1 MNPAAKRLTGQGSR
15 RIWIAMLI
23 VAVVAGIAAVVWV
36 NRSPERPQEAS
47 ATGGKFRI
55 STRLD
60 STPVPRWTLRAADLS
75 DKPGAVLLSAPQTL
89 DRYYGYGS
97 PMDAGT
103 MIVAATAVPEPGA
116 GENAGLPVGPVQL
129 HGIDPDTGEV
139 RWTTDV
145 GELSSCDE
153 QVFDG
158 QLACRGT
165 HRVLVIE
172 AATGAVL
179 GDHTTDFEVM
189 DVALRDGVVSVAGR
203 TADWMTAVVT
213 RGAVSDIAA
222 TWRRTYPTPVPGDP
236 VTPGIDSSARDY
248 FRDGHDRDVRVYDL
262 RTGEPL
268 FTGPVAYMFDGGI
281 IASQVFEAGW
291 SAGRVTLLDRNGHPI
306 TEVNNPSFLLEW
318 YPTATATPPP
328 ILTGESAYERTT
340 GRVLWTNAQI
350 GMDEPTGRTSAI
362 QGVVNNTVIVRSL
375 DGSELTGLDLTDG
388 HRIWQQ
394 PIPFANTSRYSR
406 YDGITDASHLIL
418 TDGTT
423 VHAIDAGDGSPAWS
437 MPLPPS
443 GRPSF
448 RSAVKA
454 VGGRMV
460 AVTAHEFTGYAA
472 A

>member
-1 MNPAAKRLTGQGSR
+1 MNKAARWLTDQR
-15 RIWIAMLI
+15 RIWITVLI

-36 NRSPERPQEAS
+36 NRSPEQPQEVS
-47 ATGGKFRI
+47 AAYGRFLI
-55 STRLD
+55 SPRLD

-75 DKPGAVLLSAPQTL
+75 DEPGAVLLAAPYSL
-89 DRYYGYGS
+89 GRYSGYGS

-103 MIVAATAVPEPGA
+103 MIVAATAVPGEPA
-116 GENAGLPVGPVQL
+116 PGENAGLTVGPVRM
-129 HGIDPDTGEV
+129 HGIDPDTGLV

-145 GELSSCDE
+145 GELFGCRE

-158 QLACRGT
+158 QLACYGT
-165 HRVLVIE
+165 HRVLIIE

-189 DVALRDGVVSVAGR
+189 DVVVRDGAVSVVGR
-203 TADWMTAVVT
+203 TADWTTTVVT
-213 RGAVSDIAA
+213 RGTASAIDA

-236 VTPGIDSSARDY
+236 VRPRIAQDY
-248 FRDGHDRDVRVYDL
+248 FLDVHDRDVRVYDL
-262 RTGEPL
+262 RTGELL
-268 FTGPVAYMFDGGI
+268 FTGPIAYTFDGGI
-281 IASQVFEAGW
+281 VASQVIDRGA

-306 TEVNNPSFLLEW
+306 TEVSNASFLLEW

-350 GMDEPTGRTSAI
+350 GIDEYAGRKSAI

-375 DGSELTGLDLTDG
+375 DGSELVGLDLTDG

-394 PIPFANTSRYSR
+394 PTPFSNRSR
-406 YDGITDASHLIL
+406 YDGIADASHLIL

-423 VHAIDAGDGSPAWS
+423 VHAINAADGSTAWS
-437 MPLPPS
+437 MPSPPS
-443 GRPSF
+443 GDPRM

-454 VGGRMV
+454 MGGRMV
-460 AVTAHEFTGYAA
+460 TVAAQEFTGYAA